1 MAACTFV
8 IFSSVFTAFI
18 RPTLHER
25 LPASAPHTVSQF
37 SLFPPAYHPSSD
49 AWATGSAERRR
60 SGTRAVAIC
69 DERKLRVIDMAR
81 PTLAA
86 AVLAAAATS
95 FGAAAY
101 PNFSK
106 CRVPPDSGL
115 VPLCDSS
122 RFDLTIPTLS
132 GGVAPLATSTLRGDE
147 GRRSSRCARSA
158 VTRVERR

>member
-1 MAACTFV
+1 MLHVSVAPV
-8 IFSSVFTAFI
+8 I
-18 RPTLHER
+18 
-25 LPASAPHTVSQF
+25 APHTVSQ
-37 SLFPPAYHPSSD
+37 LAPFPPVYHRSSV
-49 AWATGSAERRR
+49 ALVAGSAERRR
-60 SGTRAVAIC
+60 SLTRAVAIC
-69 DERKLRVIDMAR
+69 DERMMRVIDMAR

-95 FGAAAY
+95 FAAAAY